1 MLIISVLHP
10 IQAMAQLEHGRL
22 RPMKRSRPSDGNH
35 RKVRDNLV
43 RFTRKGSVLALSSRD
58 ACAGAWRSLQINH
71 GRMALANNRG
81 RTRKVERQ
89 MRESA
94 LIWINRYIV
103 VSKPARSLGRN
114 ASMWCQTPSGTAPFA
129 S

>member
-1 MLIISVLHP
+1 MLIIPVLHP
-10 IQAMAQLEHGRL
+10 LQAMTQLEHRRL
-22 RPMKRSRPSDGNH
+22 RPMKRSRPMTENH
-35 RKVRDNLV
+35 RRVRNNLV

-58 ACAGAWRSLQINH
+58 ACAGVWRSLQIDH
-71 GRMALANNRG
+71 GRMPPIMAKPSKL
-81 RTRKVERQ
+81 ERQ
-89 MRESA
+89 MRERA

-103 VSKPARSLGRN
+103 VSKPARSLGCN